1 MVSRAS
7 DLGGGGT
14 AVTRGKG
21 WHGNEKEQLW
31 KLLLERRQGQPAEK
45 DLEEEKYRRLGESLS
60 SRPAVL
66 FQQLNQ
72 VIRILV
78 ILSSTNTAANG
89 EQHPSNKP
97 TFLVVS
103 LQRLSFCP
111 PHNEVV
117 KDQVSP
123 IYFQVLGEV

>member
-60 SRPAVL
+60 SRPAML

-72 VIRILV
+72 VIRIPV
-78 ILSSTNTAANG
+78 ILSTTNTAANV

-97 TFLVVS
+97 TFLVFS

-111 PHNEVV
+111 P
-117 KDQVSP
+117 QLST
-123 IYFQVLGEV
+123 